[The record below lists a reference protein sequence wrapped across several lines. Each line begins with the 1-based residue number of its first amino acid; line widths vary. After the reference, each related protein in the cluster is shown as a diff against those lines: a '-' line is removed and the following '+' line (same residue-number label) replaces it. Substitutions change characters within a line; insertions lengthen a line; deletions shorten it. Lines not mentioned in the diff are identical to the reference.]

1 MEQLIK
7 QPPKVEAPF
16 GETRIL
22 LHACCAPCSSAI
34 IECLMHNGITP
45 VIYYS
50 NSNIFPSEEYLVR
63 KRECTRHAE
72 SLGLEIID
80 DDYDHDGWR
89 CVAASLADEP
99 ERGRR
104 CMECFKY
111 RLTRAAGYARRNG
124 FRVLATTL
132 ASSRWKDLAQI
143 DAAGRYA
150 CSLFPGVEWW
160 SMNWRKGGLQERRN
174 QLIKQY
180 SFYNQPYCGCEFSFK
195 TLQEK

>member
-1 MEQLIK
+1 MEQPVK
-7 QPPKVEAPF
+7 HPPVVEAPS

-34 IECLMHNGITP
+34 IECLLYNGITP

-50 NSNIFPSEEYLVR
+50 NSNIFPLEEYLIR
-63 KRECTRHAE
+63 KNECTRHARA
-72 SLGLEIID
+72 LGLEIVD
-80 DDYDHDGWR
+80 DDYDHEDWR
-89 CVAASLADEP
+89 RIAEHLEKEP

-104 CMECFKY
+104 CLECFKY
-111 RLTRAAGYARRNG
+111 RLTRAAGYACRHG
-124 FRVLATTL
+124 LHVLATTL
-132 ASSRWKDLAQI
+132 ASSRWKDLSQI
-143 DAAGRYA
+143 DAAGEFA
-150 CSLFPGVEWW
+150 CSLFPGVSWW

-195 TLQEK
+195 NKQEK